1 MALTCCRGTLFE
13 CSTISFVLVLS
24 IADFAGLGSAAC
36 VTQATKFSKN
46 MSESHV
52 QILVALGK
60 AIQRHPRRAATNE
73 DHIAPGN
80 RWCRLCDKGPKWCC
94 ACECP
99 ECGLPPLKCHCGA
112 IDPYDVYPIRAS
124 WDNDWHTTGYHRD
137 FRNGVRALVLKARAA
152 IEETQSST
160 LAPAEAGT
168 KHRIFLRNEKLEKG
182 ACIIVPQQVAER
194 VDDGAGVPPMSMR
207 PPSDGPLDFPRWMLL
222 QKADCG
228 GDVAEDGGSDKWT
241 CLLCGAGVDEMDGEE
256 DGSCR
261 ECRR

>member
-1 MALTCCRGTLFE
+1 MPRHGETGCVVVCCQPVEKARMALTCCRGTLFE

-152 IEETQSST
+152 IGETQSST
-160 LAPAEAGT
+160 LAQRKPAPSITFSFAT
-168 KHRIFLRNEKLEKG
+168 RSWR
-182 ACIIVPQQVAER
+182 R
-194 VDDGAGVPPMSMR
+194 VLA
-207 PPSDGPLDFPRWMLL
+207 
-222 QKADCG
+222 
-228 GDVAEDGGSDKWT
+228 
-241 CLLCGAGVDEMDGEE
+241 
-256 DGSCR
+256 
-261 ECRR
+261 